1 MIACSPFPS
10 ISGYLYHKGGRQR
23 SQFGLNNTAGALS
36 CQVSPLRGRRVCPGV
51 IWCHDVI
58 SYVTGC
64 HCLTCHHLMTIVPM
78 ASSVEPNC
86 QWKFD
91 IQTRFSK
98 NEQFW
103 VNLWLLWL
111 FFLRNRRSLTFRFN
125 YPGIQWMWHWAE
137 SCSSKNWFTAARP
150 GPGLT
155 TSQLKYLNPFPEP
168 QLTFLW
174 PHKPSPL
181 IQASDWSRLITWPE
195 YWPLIGQPT
204 CHPIISPWFA
214 SPGVPARLESRWSVI
229 SRIFMFMILLIL
241 VKLSDGLLA
250 QASDRD

>member
-1 MIACSPFPS
+1 
-10 ISGYLYHKGGRQR
+10 
-23 SQFGLNNTAGALS
+23 
-36 CQVSPLRGRRVCPGV
+36 
-51 IWCHDVI
+51 
-58 SYVTGC
+58 
-64 HCLTCHHLMTIVPM
+64 
-78 ASSVEPNC
+78 
-86 QWKFD
+86 
-91 IQTRFSK
+91 
-98 NEQFW
+98 
-103 VNLWLLWL
+103 
-111 FFLRNRRSLTFRFN
+111 
-125 YPGIQWMWHWAE
+125 MWHWAE

-174 PHKPSPL
+174 PHKANQL

-241 VKLSDGLLA
+241 VKLWRVVGTGQWQGLSGARQMMPQIVYLFTSLFLSPSLRA
-250 QASDRD
+250 FELNAYRMQRQFIKVAI